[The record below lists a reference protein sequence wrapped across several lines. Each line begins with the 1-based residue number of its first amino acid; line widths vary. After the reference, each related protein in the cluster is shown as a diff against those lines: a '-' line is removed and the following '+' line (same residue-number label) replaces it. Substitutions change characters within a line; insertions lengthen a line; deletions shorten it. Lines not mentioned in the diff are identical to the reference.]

1 MEELLNCRKDGES
14 PLYAAS
20 KNGYDSIVKLLL
32 KGGADK
38 KLCTK
43 DGLSPL
49 NAARSNGHI
58 STEQLLLNNGICM

>member
-1 MEELLNCRKDGES
+1 MEELLIIVEKTGKV
-14 PLYAAS
+14 LFMQH
-20 KNGYDSIVKLLL
+20 DSIVKLLL